1 MSSFE
6 GGPISLTR
14 GGAWAPAVEARSC
27 DRWSPGT
34 SQEFPDLTGS
44 VKRSADGR
52 APSDEQDA
60 LREAAQSG
68 SSS

>member
-6 GGPISLTR
+6 GGPSPPTR

-27 DRWSPGT
+27 DRWSPGM
-34 SQEFPDLTGS
+34 SREFPDLTGS

-52 APSDEQDA
+52 TPSGEQEA